1 MVKYAILGILG
12 AGLLTGCQMP
22 ERNSYNG
29 QMGRDG
35 MALYCSTIGQTYD
48 RSRFACVPPPQPEPT
63 RGTIYDGGMRPV
75 GTFEIR

>member
-35 MALYCSTIGQTYD
+35 MALYCSSIGQTYD
-48 RSRFACVPPPQPEPT
+48 RSRFGCVPPPEPP
-63 RGTIYDGGMRPV
+63 RGIIYNNGGTQV
-75 GTFEIR
+75 GSFVIR